1 MRKNTGLKLAH
12 EKGMHRL
19 LKALGFTAD
28 SIRRNTFLYETK
40 EGDIGFYFQSEGVTF
55 PEAPPLRG
63 SASEDFANDMG
74 SILAPEWGNS
84 HFDSLRYKMEC

>member
-40 EGDIGFYFQSEGVTF
+40 EVTF